1 MRNLMELH
9 LTTLDSYSK
18 KVIERIPALAVEV
31 TMAKMTAAFMSSFS
45 HSSQGV
51 SPSSKE
57 QRQLSNHIKG
67 LQRAW
72 SKVYAK
78 AAKHDPK
85 VITDIAIAVA
95 KDFDEKSPLYNQIKT
110 TISTFGGFSTP
121 KDQESAAVDVLAVIQ
136 GVKDQHVHLET
147 RNPDM
152 KLLIQLIEALEEKA
166 KEEEN
171 VLPIDKIAMML
182 FNKKAGP
189 VKDLKRSKE
198 AEFLGVSHTR
208 SLITDKAGKRM
219 FLTFDNSTDSGEFE
233 INSLTPLAIAKGSA
247 ADKQIRKLYTKHG
260 VASKKKV
267 GYSVQ
272 DDDTTIVREVHL
284 GKTLGK
290 NAVKFTSELLSI
302 LKAPATEGNEE
313 E

>member
-1 MRNLMELH
+1 
-9 LTTLDSYSK
+9 
-18 KVIERIPALAVEV
+18 
-31 TMAKMTAAFMSSFS
+31 
-45 HSSQGV
+45 
-51 SPSSKE
+51 
-57 QRQLSNHIKG
+57 
-67 LQRAW
+67 
-72 SKVYAK
+72 
-78 AAKHDPK
+78 
-85 VITDIAIAVA
+85 
-95 KDFDEKSPLYNQIKT
+95 
-110 TISTFGGFSTP
+110 
-121 KDQESAAVDVLAVIQ
+121 
-136 GVKDQHVHLET
+136 
-147 RNPDM
+147 M